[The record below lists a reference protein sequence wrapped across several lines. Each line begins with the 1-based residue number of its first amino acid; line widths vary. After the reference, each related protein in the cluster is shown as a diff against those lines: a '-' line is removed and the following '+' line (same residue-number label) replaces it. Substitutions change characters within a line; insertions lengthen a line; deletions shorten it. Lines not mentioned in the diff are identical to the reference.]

1 MKKIPKVDLCQQV
14 GLLPGNHSEGNKSSP
29 EPYPIFCVSSL
40 SSTTFMISR
49 IRSFFKQSGVDN
61 ERGLKKLKRN
71 DSTRTIQKRK
81 KKKTERKK
89 KWSNK
94 VIALHLCSYYHKSYS
109 NEGDIYN

>member
-14 GLLPGNHSEGNKSSP
+14 RLLPGNHSEGNKSSP
-29 EPYPIFCVSSL
+29 EPYPIVCVSSL

-81 KKKTERKK
+81 KKKNTEKEEM
-89 KWSNK
+89 
-94 VIALHLCSYYHKSYS
+94 V
-109 NEGDIYN
+109 E